1 MYVTSQGMD
10 GRDDNDGRRIAD
22 KKYGYI
28 HPCAT
33 YPTSDIEIEIPTVQ
47 RS

>member
-1 MYVTSQGMD
+1 MD